1 MSIYSL
7 LSLSFALCAVYCCV
21 ILIFP
26 ETYKQTSS
34 KKRINTLIGISILCY
49 SVGLALLY
57 FLRECNILSIQVDIK
72 SALIIIPSI
81 TVFLFVANI
90 FCPAFC
96 IMLKHNKNET
106 KIATQFNR
114 LIFQYK
120 YQGDKRIES
129 IKELEEFQDA
139 NKKFLCEQ
147 GIELYSP
154 ERIKQSNNALHLAPE
169 KLINMLEDCSIQL
182 IKQTSDD
189 TPNPFTNS
197 NIVFSFGISTLLTL
211 VLSYIAIIP

>member
-7 LSLSFALCAVYCCV
+7 LSLSVALCALYCCV

-57 FLRECNILSIQVDIK
+57 FLRKCNILSMQVDIK
-72 SALIIIPSI
+72 LALIIIPSI

-96 IMLKHNKNET
+96 IMLKYNKNET

-120 YQGDKRIES
+120 Y
-129 IKELEEFQDA
+129 
-139 NKKFLCEQ
+139 
-147 GIELYSP
+147 
-154 ERIKQSNNALHLAPE
+154 
-169 KLINMLEDCSIQL
+169 
-182 IKQTSDD
+182 
-189 TPNPFTNS
+189 
-197 NIVFSFGISTLLTL
+197 
-211 VLSYIAIIP
+211 

>member
-7 LSLSFALCAVYCCV
+7 LSLSIFLCAIYCCV
-21 ILIFP
+21 ILVFP

-34 KKRINTLIGISILCY
+34 KKKINILIGISILCY
-49 SVGLALLY
+49 SIGLALLH
-57 FLRECNILSIQVDIK
+57 FLRNSNILSNQVDIK
-72 SALIIIPSI
+72 LALIIIPSI

-96 IMLKHNKNET
+96 IMLKHNKNEI
-106 KIATQFNR
+106 KISTQFNR

-120 YQGDKRIES
+120 YQADKRIES
-129 IKELEEFQDA
+129 IKELEEFQDT

-147 GIELYSP
+147 GIELYIP
-154 ERIKQSNNALHLAPE
+154 ELIKQSNNALHLAPE
-169 KLINMLEDCSIQL
+169 KLINMLEDYSIQL
-182 IKQTSDD
+182 IKQTSDY

-211 VLSYIAIIP
+211 VLSYVAIIP